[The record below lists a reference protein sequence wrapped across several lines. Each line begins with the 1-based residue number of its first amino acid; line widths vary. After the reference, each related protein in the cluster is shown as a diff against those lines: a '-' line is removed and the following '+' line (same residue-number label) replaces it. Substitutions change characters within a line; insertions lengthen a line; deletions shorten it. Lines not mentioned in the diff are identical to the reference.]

1 MRKLFIAIAALA
13 LASCAQ
19 QEVRQWAPV
28 EGNIS
33 TRWAAEVDPANVHP
47 EYPRPQM
54 VRADWQNLNGL
65 WDYAITKADTNA
77 FDVQGAILVP
87 FALESSLSGAGKRIT
102 KGDALWYERT
112 FTLPK
117 EWKGRDIMLNFGA
130 VDWYA
135 EVYVNDKKVGEHK
148 GGYDPFSFNIT
159 PALKRFGKQTLT
171 VKVQDATDNSFQPRG
186 KQIGYPGIIWYTPVS
201 GIWQTVWIEPVTPSH
216 VDSYY
221 TETNLAQKQMTVKV
235 NAQTGEGDVIKVELL
250 DGAVGYSAE
259 TPSAEVIAGAAA
271 EDGVAVIT
279 LPEVKAWTTAD
290 PYLYGLRISI
300 ENAGKTVDSV
310 EGYAAM
316 REVGMKTDKKG
327 YKRMTLNGEFIYHFG
342 PLDQGWWPDGLYTA
356 PTDEALKWDIIKT
369 QELGF
374 NMIRKHIKVEP
385 ARWYYYCDAMGMM
398 VWQDMP
404 CIGDYCRRYVD
415 NRDPEI
421 IAAVKNHWGH
431 GHVTAEDS
439 DCVIPQE
446 WKDNFHNEWANIM
459 NSLRVF
465 PSIVMWVPFNEAWGQ
480 FDTEEVVNFTRGIDN
495 TRIINE
501 ASGGN
506 YVFAGDVIDIHNYP
520 HPKFK
525 TFDKNFVNVVGE
537 YGGIGWPIEGHIWIY
552 ERTKWGYGGVE
563 DNSESV
569 MKRYLEYI
577 DILKDM
583 TYKGNA
589 GAVYTQTTDVEV
601 EVNGLITYDRE
612 IIKVDEKTIHDAN
625 RSLINQPIE

>member
-1 MRKLFIAIAALA
+1 MKKLFIAILTLA
-13 LASCAQ
+13 LASCSQ
-19 QEVRQWAPV
+19 QEARQWSPV
-28 EGNIS
+28 GENIR
-33 TRWAAEVDPANVHP
+33 TQWAAQVDPECVLP

-54 VRADWQNLNGL
+54 VRTQWQNLNGL
-65 WDYAITKADTNA
+65 WDYSITKADTAA
-77 FDVQGAILVP
+77 FDVQGHILIP
-87 FALESSLSGAGKRIT
+87 FAVESCLSGVGRRIT
-102 KGDALWYERT
+102 RDDALWYERE

-135 EVYVNDKKVGEHK
+135 EVFVNGKKVGEHK

-159 PALKRFGKQTLT
+159 PALKTFGKQTLT

-186 KQIGYPGIIWYTPVS
+186 KQIEYPGIIWYTPVS
-201 GIWQTVWIEPVTPSH
+201 GIWQTVWMEPVSPSH
-216 VDSYY
+216 INSYY
-221 TETNLAQKQMTVKV
+221 TEANLADSRLTVKL
-235 NAQTGEGDVIKVELL
+235 NAETREGDVVKVELL
-250 DGAVGYSAE
+250 DGSVGYTAE
-259 TPSAEVIAGAAA
+259 APSTEVIAGAVA
-271 EDGVAVIT
+271 ENGVAVIDV
-279 LPEVKAWTTAD
+279 PEVKAWSTTD

-300 ENAGKTVDSV
+300 VNRDKTVDSV

-327 YKRMTLNGEFIYHFG
+327 YRRMTLNDEFIFHFG

-369 QELGF
+369 KDFGF
-374 NMIRKHIKVEP
+374 NMIRKHIKAEP
-385 ARWYYYCDAMGMM
+385 ARWYYYCDVLGMM

-421 IAAVKNHWGH
+421 IAAVKNKWGD
-431 GHVTAEDS
+431 GYVKETDTECA
-439 DCVIPQE
+439 IPQE
-446 WKDNFHNEWANIM
+446 WKDNFYNEWTNIM

-480 FDTEEVVNFTRGIDN
+480 FDTKDVVEYTRKLDS

-506 YVFAGDVIDIHNYP
+506 YAFVGDVIDIHNYP

-537 YGGIGWPIEGHIWIY
+537 YGGIGWPVNGHTWIY

-569 MKRYLEYI
+569 MKRYLDYV

-601 EVNGLITYDRE
+601 EVNGLITYDRA
-612 IIKVDEKTIHDAN
+612 IIKVDEKRIHDAN
-625 RSLINQPIE
+625 QALINQAIE